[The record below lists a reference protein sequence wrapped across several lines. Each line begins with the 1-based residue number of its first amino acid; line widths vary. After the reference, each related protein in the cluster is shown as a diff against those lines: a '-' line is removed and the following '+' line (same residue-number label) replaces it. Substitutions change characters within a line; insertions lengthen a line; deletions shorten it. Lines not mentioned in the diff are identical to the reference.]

1 MRKLL
6 ALALIFA
13 TATTT
18 QAEVKSRYWMS
29 SQEALNNSSFTFG
42 AKRPAGNKTAKK
54 RKKRYTL
61 IGTVNLKTIYSLL
74 AEEGIRIVGDPEI
87 PLTISV
93 PLAISTDSTKELL
106 DAFCSGADI
115 WCDYNPVEKTL
126 KVSKTKTFM
135 FDFYPEGK
143 VNVSI
148 GGASMGGDTGSDSS
162 SSGSDSSSGESSD
175 SGSSSGG
182 KESFTYTANNIDQK
196 TLISYLED
204 SLKVPFRASPQGFIQ
219 VKLTPSQW
227 RELSSYFAKDSAR
240 REVVDVKVTLLR
252 VDLNKNFQYGIDWD
266 MLVYHKAGAVRKI
279 GANFLLAPIT
289 EGDKATISATTA
301 SGDTNIITFLEKF
314 GKVYK
319 VDEWRT
325 QGLTGTP
332 IPFANYQEAG
342 YFTMDVSQGDTST
355 EISVTPQSKI
365 VGFIGSLSVY
375 KLDSGYFVDGAIN
388 LSSIYDWLTMTAD
401 KITLTYPETTGKKF
415 RIATKLSDLN
425 KTLVVGGF
433 RIRGFENRSKAV
445 PLLHKLPV
453 LGWLFKGKSDLTTNS
468 EFVVLIE
475 LKKAKEGITSDVNS
489 KLQEVIKGSLLER

>member
-1 MRKLL
+1 MRKLI
-6 ALALIFA
+6 ALTVLLA
-13 TATTT
+13 TATTA
-18 QAEVKSRYWMS
+18 QAEVRSKYWKETENKPKLYFKQTS
-29 SQEALNNSSFTFG
+29 YFKKIPKQERN
-42 AKRPAGNKTAKK
+42 PKK
-54 RKKRYTL
+54 HYNL
-61 IGTVNLKTIYSLL
+61 VGTVSLKTIYSLL
-74 AEEGIRIVGDPEI
+74 AGEGIKIVGDPRVS
-87 PLTISV
+87 LSTSV
-93 PLAISTDSTKELL
+93 PLAISTDSTDELL

-115 WCDYNPVEKTL
+115 WCDYSPIDRTL
-126 KVSKTKTFM
+126 KVSKTKTFT

-143 VNVSI
+143 VSVTVGGASI
-148 GGASMGGDTGSDSS
+148 GG
-162 SSGSDSSSGESSD
+162 SD
-175 SGSSSGG
+175 SGENSDSREESGSRG
-182 KESFTYTANNIDQK
+182 KIGQESFTYTTTNVDQQ
-196 TLISYLED
+196 TLLAYLQD
-204 SLKVPFRASPQGFIQ
+204 TLKVPFRASPQGFIQ

-227 RELSSYFAKDSAR
+227 RELSSYFAKDSSR

-252 VDLNKNFQYGIDWD
+252 VDLSKNFQYGIDWD
-266 MLVYHKAGAVRKI
+266 MLVYHKTGAVRKI
-279 GANFLLAPIT
+279 GASFLLSPIT
-289 EGDKATISATTA
+289 EGDKVALSATTA
-301 SGDTNIITFLEKF
+301 SGDTNLITFLEKF

-342 YFTMDVSQGDTST
+342 YFTMDVSQGDQST
-355 EISVTPQSKI
+355 EISITPQSKI

-468 EFVVLIE
+468 EFVVVIQ
-475 LKKAKEGITSDVNS
+475 LKKAKEGITPDVNS
-489 KLQEVIKGSLLER
+489 KLQKVINGSLLER